1 MMMKMPKQYPILVM
15 VLALY
20 FWPWQLFSGESP
32 ASWLLSVITMQIAF
46 VITCN
51 IFVRD
56 NWVLP
61 VIIIEAVCMLIN
73 IAYVLV
79 PGFISSI
86 HGYAIGSAVIMEI
99 LAITSSM
106 GSINGRANSTG
117 VQLAGNSLWRVR
129 GGLFSL
135 GGNKESIQW
144 PKKF

>member
-1 MMMKMPKQYPILVM
+1 
-15 VLALY
+15 
-20 FWPWQLFSGESP
+20 
-32 ASWLLSVITMQIAF
+32 MQIAF

-51 IFVRD
+51 VFVRD
-56 NWVLP
+56 NWILP

-117 VQLAGNSLWRVR
+117 VQLAGNGLWRVR

-135 GGNKESIQW
+135 GGNKESIQ
-144 PKKF
+144 